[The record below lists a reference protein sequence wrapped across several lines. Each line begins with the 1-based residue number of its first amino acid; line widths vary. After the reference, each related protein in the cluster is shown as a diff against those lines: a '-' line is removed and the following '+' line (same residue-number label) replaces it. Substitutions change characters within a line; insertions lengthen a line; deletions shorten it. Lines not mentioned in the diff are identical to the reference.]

1 MNGEDPIYV
10 IEGGAGP
17 MEAAAISAAITEV
30 LSQEAAA
37 AAVPV
42 RPPSQSRWVTSWRS
56 QNVETPVL
64 SRDFDAAPRQPQR
77 PPTPPD

>member
-1 MNGEDPIYV
+1 MNGEDPIYM

-17 MEAAAISAAITEV
+17 MEAAAICAAITEV

-42 RPPSQSRWVTSWRS
+42 RPPSQSRWVTSWRP
-56 QNVETPVL
+56 QNIEAPVL
-64 SRDFDAAPRQPQR
+64 SRDFDAAPRQPR
-77 PPTPPD
+77 PLPPTD